1 MIKKLVKQSDPLTIG
16 GSYSKS
22 DIASKINELV
32 DAVNFIDEEYNNQL
46 FALSMDVKNKEERIE
61 KLERLVSALVEENNT
76 HERQIDELQ
85 MKLKTLQ
92 GAFIV
97 RLDEN
102 DEPATAT
109 PLFKED

>member
-1 MIKKLVKQSDPLTIG
+1 MIEKLNFPPYGTQDEWIN
-16 GSYSKS
+16 
-22 DIASKINELV
+22 KINELV
-32 DAVNFIDEEYNNQL
+32 DVVNT
-46 FALSMDVKNKEERIE
+46 
-61 KLERLVSALVEENNT
+61 LVEENNI